1 MNTNI
6 YGDFQICISVP
17 LNTSFIRAFLLYAT
31 TFLVLLFF
39 GTNQSEGLGASVN
52 NVPRH
57 GNMSETKKCPNRY

>member
-39 GTNQSEGLGASVN
+39 GTNQSEGLGASVL
-52 NVPRH
+52 
-57 GNMSETKKCPNRY
+57 SSLKWLDIATKHCS